1 MVAYEVTF
9 AGKIVILLKTKLT
22 IQNLRKNNKLT
33 FTKVFICICYLWLLF
48 AKNHFLRS
56 TLLSFAGNLSLPF
69 MIIII
74 IIYNFIFI
82 LSIHDISNQFPVLFG
97 ISMATDLVSTFH
109 KCPTSCFP
117 WDVYISPF
125 YGVF

>member
-22 IQNLRKNNKLT
+22 IQNLRKNNKLS
-33 FTKVFICICYLWLLF
+33 FTKVLIVFATYDYYLQ
-48 AKNHFLRS
+48 KIIFLCS

-82 LSIHDISNQFPVLFG
+82 LSIHDISN
-97 ISMATDLVSTFH
+97 
-109 KCPTSCFP
+109 
-117 WDVYISPF
+117 
-125 YGVF
+125 

>member
-22 IQNLRKNNKLT
+22 IQNLRKNNKLS
-33 FTKVFICICYLWLLF
+33 FTKVLIVFATYDYYLQ
-48 AKNHFLRS
+48 KIIFLCS